1 MYRHAIVVLSCS
13 IRATRVREM
22 SGGDGKRG
30 EEITVYILYIEI
42 TVYIYIIKKNNHG
55 WRRGVAEAGGGAAVN
70 GQKEEEEDLHVSY
83 CYHHE

>member
-1 MYRHAIVVLSCS
+1 
-13 IRATRVREM
+13 M

-30 EEITVYILYIEI
+30 DEITVYILYIEI

-70 GQKEEEEDLHVSY
+70 GQKEEEDISHAAKKELD
-83 CYHHE
+83 EQ

>member
-30 EEITVYILYIEI
+30 DEITVYILYIEI
-42 TVYIYIIKKNNHG
+42 TVYIYIITKNNHG
-55 WRRGVAEAGGGAAVN
+55 WRRGVAEAGGGAGGWRRGEAQ
-70 GQKEEEEDLHVSY
+70 GEAQGGGAGST
-83 CYHHE
+83 